1 MSTVAW
7 PDHLLTLGEW
17 VAMPEDSTHRLELVE
32 GVLLV
37 TPRPGSFHQHAMV
50 ELTYSL
56 NDQLPDDVVALAAVE
71 VVVDAGFPPTV
82 RAPDVVVVPTVL
94 LERNAPRF
102 QAADV
107 LLAVEI
113 VSPGSGRT
121 DRVMKFA
128 EYAEAGIAHCWIVDL
143 DPPVSLTG
151 HLLVDGNYELMI
163 ESAGVVE
170 VASPTPIRI
179 DLDALTRR

>member
-1 MSTVAW
+1 MGTVAW
-7 PDHLLTLGEW
+7 PDHLLTLAEW
-17 VAMPEDSTHRLELVE
+17 EAMPEDTTHRLELVE

-37 TPRPGSFHQHAMV
+37 TARPVSLHQHAMV
-50 ELTYSL
+50 ELTHSL
-56 NDQLPDDVVALAAVE
+56 KHQLPKDLVAVADVE
-71 VVVDAGFPPTV
+71 VVIDAGFPPTV

-94 LERNAPRF
+94 LEQNVPRF

-121 DRVMKFA
+121 DRVMKLA
-128 EYAEAGIAHCWIVDL
+128 EYADAGIGHYWIVDL

-151 HLLVDGNYELMI
+151 YLLVDGNYELMV

-170 VASPTPIRI
+170 VSSPAPVRI

>member
-1 MSTVAW
+1 MGTVAW
-7 PDHLLTLGEW
+7 PDHLLTLAEW
-17 VAMPEDSTHRLELVE
+17 EAMPEDTTHRLELVE

-50 ELTYSL
+50 ELTCSL
-56 NDQLPDDVVALAAVE
+56 THQVPKELVALAAVE
-71 VVVDAGFPPTV
+71 VVIDAAFPPTV
-82 RAPDVVVVPTVL
+82 RAPDVVVVPTAL
-94 LERNAPRF
+94 LERNVPRF

-128 EYAEAGIAHCWIVDL
+128 EYAEAGIGHYWIIDL
-143 DPPVSLTG
+143 DPPVSLTSY
-151 HLLVDGNYELMI
+151 LLVDGNYELMV
-163 ESAGVVE
+163 ESAGMVE
-170 VASPTPIRI
+170 VTSPAAIRV